1 MKLEDVLYKTPEM
14 TEEKLLELIDKSKQ
28 FLKKDLY
35 KILFNKTPDKDESK
49 VNKTILDEWD
59 LIQEKQSN
67 LTKSQ
72 RDQVLAL
79 VSYCLI
85 QMTKGEDEKYDEYE
99 EVSDGG
105 SNTGKE
111 SSDDS
116 VEDIPE
122 TV

>member
-1 MKLEDVLYKTPEM
+1 MKIKELLYETPEM

-105 SNTGKE
+105 SNTGEE

-116 VEDIPE
+116 VENIPE

>member
-1 MKLEDVLYKTPEM
+1 MKLEELLYKTPEM

-35 KILFNKTPDKDESK
+35 KTLFSKTPNKNESE
-49 VNKTILDEWD
+49 VSKTILDEWD

-105 SNTGKE
+105 SNTGEE
-111 SSDDS
+111 SSDNS